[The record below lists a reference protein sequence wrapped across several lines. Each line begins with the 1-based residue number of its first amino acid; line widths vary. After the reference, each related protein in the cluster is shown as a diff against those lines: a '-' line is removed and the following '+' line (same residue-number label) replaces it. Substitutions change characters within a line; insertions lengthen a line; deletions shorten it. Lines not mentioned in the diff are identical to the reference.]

1 MTKYDVT
8 PFQDQWFP
16 PHMSSKRKSQP
27 TKIMDDHFRTPQ
39 APPPQQASPLLFAM
53 TSSAASSPSHVDSL
67 TMSYANHLK
76 SGEENSA
83 ANFKSATN
91 LHELAQL
98 EYIRI
103 LAHQQQQVKS
113 SDELF
118 INSVWR
124 NFS

>member
-1 MTKYDVT
+1 
-8 PFQDQWFP
+8 
-16 PHMSSKRKSQP
+16 
-27 TKIMDDHFRTPQ
+27 MDDLFRAPQ
-39 APPPQQASPLLFAM
+39 APPPQQSSPLLFSM

-83 ANFKSATN
+83 GANFKSAAN

-103 LAHQQQQVKS
+103 LAHQQQQQQVNSLCDKS
-113 SDELF
+113 
-118 INSVWR
+118 
-124 NFS
+124 